1 VSCSTFQPAQF
12 FKAHLKD
19 VVSTKKYGTPP
30 SLSLLVS
37 PPTPVCIFPCQ
48 QFALATAAAAAVADF
63 DFLDYDSSDRS
74 ESDEEDAEK
83 HHPGNLEPDE
93 EKFADYDD
101 DYHGDR
107 YGALCKSHNLDE
119 YVWNC
124 CGRAGDSR
132 GCVSTLRAARK
143 TQAKAAIKQAKEL
156 MQLAI
161 DQLTSNNIALYVSV
175 HCVLFRPLIKPSRR
189 AAVAAVWCPQVVPLF
204 AADGASVPILR
215 RWRASVIVYLK
226 VYSALVI
233 KVCCIHPQGLCA
245 CITTG
250 RLTSSHMQL
259 KALYLMRVCCWQGQ
273 QGLELLRRR
282 RG

>member
-12 FKAHLKD
+12 FKTHLKD
-19 VVSTKKYGTPP
+19 VVSTKKYGRPP

-37 PPTPVCIFPCQ
+37 IPVSTI
-48 QFALATAAAAAVADF
+48 ALATAAAAAVADF
-63 DFLDYDSSDRS
+63 DFLDYDSSDGS

-83 HHPGNLEPDE
+83 HHPGNLEPAE
-93 EKFADYDD
+93 EKIADHDD

-107 YGALCKSHNLDE
+107 YGALCKSHYLSE

-161 DQLTSNNIALYVSV
+161 D
-175 HCVLFRPLIKPSRR
+175 P
-189 AAVAAVWCPQVVPLF
+189 
-204 AADGASVPILR
+204 
-215 RWRASVIVYLK
+215 
-226 VYSALVI
+226 
-233 KVCCIHPQGLCA
+233 
-245 CITTG
+245 
-250 RLTSSHMQL
+250 LTSSNIAM
-259 KALYLMRVCCWQGQ
+259 
-273 QGLELLRRR
+273 
-282 RG
+282 